1 MRVELK
7 DFQTKAVE
15 ELMNRINGM
24 RVSYETAN
32 LKSSVCLSSPT
43 GSGKTVISA
52 AVIEALFF
60 GNDELGLLSDENATV
75 LWLSDSPSLNDQTL
89 ARFVQA
95 SDKLADWLGD
105 RRHLE
110 VVGNDFAAS
119 HEVLDRK
126 HVYFMNKDLLGKGKL
141 LTKGSEANSGRVF
154 WDILDRTIKDPQRRL
169 YLFIDEAHR
178 GLGMNESK
186 DHAQATIYSNLID
199 GYEGR
204 APMPFVIGISA
215 TPARF
220 ESAMEQRKDR
230 TRLPKVEVSP
240 KEVQESGLLKD
251 TIELRVPEQD
261 DPVEHQ
267 YLTLACERFCES
279 IEHWD
284 NYCVEQDE
292 RKVYPLM
299 VIQVKDKI
307 TNEEIQSL
315 CERVLKLVPGLDRSR
330 SFANVFG
337 DHKDIQCGKRIFI
350 RYLNPEFVQEHTDIQ
365 VLFAKEAV
373 SNGWDCPRAEV
384 IYSQRRRSEP
394 TYIAQL
400 IGRMVRTPLARRI
413 DADEMLNSVACYLPQ
428 FNPATTQKVVD
439 YLTGKDDDM
448 GGTAVK
454 EVIVDPVTVKVAE
467 PRTEEEYETEVSRY
481 EWEVQQIEE
490 EISAEEEPGNLFPP
504 VVTNEGFEGDANT
517 VATPLDEASPV
528 ASPEFTA
535 SVHPKPQSNKPASEV
550 VPHYPAPP
558 KPISQRDKSFT
569 KEEWDGIRRAYA
581 SIPVRRNPK
590 KCRNEFKSLLDTAS
604 LLMETGLD
612 KGAGERVNTEFTN
625 KLAGA
630 IVSEPDEYN
639 AKRYEVEVAETAV
652 ITIDR
657 LNDNAISQSH
667 EETLADEEGIR
678 TAAKN
683 ADIVFSGKEL
693 TKAYKKHL
701 IFEEGVE
708 PKEADLRIAAASYS
722 PTIVKTMEKWAADFR
737 ASYFDKH
744 AADRDFLKEE
754 YRQRYD
760 ELERETAGKRIT
772 HLQWPSSFV
781 TSRSLKKYPKH
792 ILQQEDGLCPLDLND
807 FEQFVVETELDRPRT
822 IAFYRNP
829 SNFSPQVFSI
839 PYTAPDGK
847 KALHPDFIFF
857 VRDEDND
864 IRPAI
869 VDPHGTHLS
878 DVIPKLK
885 GYVEYLR
892 EFPDVFKQ
900 VLSVGS
906 VSSGEYRSL
915 NLLRSEVQEAIMNF
929 SGDSGEELYISELSN
944 RYGEA

>member
-7 DFQTKAVE
+7 DFQAKAVE
-15 ELMNRINGM
+15 ELMSHIDGM

-32 LKSSVCLSSPT
+32 LKSSVCLASPT

-60 GNDELGLLSDENATV
+60 GNDELGLLPDENATV

-95 SDKLADWLGD
+95 SDKLADRLGD

-110 VVGNDFAAS
+110 IIGNDFAAS
-119 HEVLDRK
+119 HEVLERK

-154 WDILDRTIKDPQRRL
+154 WDILDRTIKDPQRSL

-178 GLGMNESK
+178 GLGMNQSK
-186 DHAQATIYSNLID
+186 DNAQATIYSNLID
-199 GYEGR
+199 GFESR
-204 APMPFVIGISA
+204 SPVPFVIGISA
-215 TPARF
+215 TPGRF

-230 TRLPKVEVSP
+230 TRFPKVEVSP

-267 YLTLACERFCES
+267 YLTLACERFSES

-284 NYCVEQDE
+284 SYCIEQGE

-307 TNEEIQSL
+307 TTEELRNI
-315 CERVLKLVPGLDRSR
+315 CERVLKLVPGLDRLR

-337 DHKDIQCGKRIFI
+337 DHKDLQCGNRIFI
-350 RYLNPEFVQEHTDIQ
+350 RYLNPEFVQEHTGIQ

-413 DADEMLNSVACYLPQ
+413 DADDMLNSVACYLPQ
-428 FNPATTQKVVD
+428 FNPTATQKVVD

-454 EVIVDPVTVKVAE
+454 EVIVDPVTVKIAE
-467 PRTEEEYETEVSRY
+467 PRTQEEYEEEVSRF
-481 EWEVQQIEE
+481 EQSIQQIEDVE
-490 EISAEEEPGNLFPP
+490 AAEEMPGTLCPATDTTAVIVDDGITVDVHEVDITPEPPSE
-504 VVTNEGFEGDANT
+504 TSIT
-517 VATPLDEASPV
+517 VPTR
-528 ASPEFTA
+528 PETETV
-535 SVHPKPQSNKPASEV
+535 SCP
-550 VPHYPAPP
+550 PAPP
-558 KPISQRDKSFT
+558 KPITQRDKSFT
-569 KEEWDGIRRAYA
+569 KEDWDGIRKAYA

-612 KGAGERVNTEFTN
+612 RSAGERVNTEFAN

-630 IVSEPDEYN
+630 IISESDEYE
-639 AKRYEVEVAETAV
+639 ARRYEVEVAETAV

-657 LNDNAISQSH
+657 LDGNAVSQAH
-667 EETLADEEGIR
+667 EEMLADAEGIR
-678 TAAKN
+678 AAAKN
-683 ADIVFSGKEL
+683 ADVVFNGKEL
-693 TKAYKKHL
+693 TKAYKKRL
-701 IFEEGVE
+701 IFEEGVD
-708 PKEADLRIAAASYS
+708 PIEADLCIAAASYS
-722 PTIVKTMEKWAADFR
+722 PAIVGLMEKWAAGLR

-744 AADRDFLKEE
+744 ASDRDFLKEE
-754 YRQRYD
+754 HRQRYD

-772 HLQWPSSFV
+772 HLQWPSSSV

-807 FEQFVVETELDRPRT
+807 FEQFVLETELERPRT

-839 PYTAPDGK
+839 PYTMPDGR

-857 VRDEDND
+857 VRDEDNV

-900 VLSVGS
+900 VLSVGL
-906 VSSGEYRSL
+906 VSGGEYRSL
-915 NLLRSEVQEAIMNF
+915 NLLRPEVQEIIMNF
-929 SGDSGEELYISELSN
+929 NGDSGEELYIGELSN